1 MFIERIRTMRKISV
15 LVTLFILVFGSV
27 NSESYF
33 VVSNGTEYAITKED
47 YDKRQS
53 HKFVSHAEN
62 VRQDKWTVENKFGDT
77 LTFIHNKDYCVYKE
91 RFNNKWS
98 TKLITEE
105 EYKVLSNR
113 KIKETND
120 SDGNIHVELAPSE
133 GCQRAKLIK
142 YVG

>member
-1 MFIERIRTMRKISV
+1 MRK
-15 LVTLFILVFGSV
+15 FIGLLILILLATISV

-33 VVSNGTEYAITKED
+33 VVANGTEYAITKD
-47 YDKRQS
+47 DFDKRQS
-53 HKFVSHAEN
+53 HKFVSHTEN
-62 VRQDKWTVENKFGDT
+62 VRQDKWTVENKFGET

-91 RFNNKWS
+91 RVNSKWS

-120 SDGNIHVELAPSE
+120 SDGNIHTELAPSE

-142 YVG
+142 YIG

>member
-1 MFIERIRTMRKISV
+1 MFS
-15 LVTLFILVFGSV
+15 LCA
-27 NSESYF
+27 ESYF
-33 VVSNGTEYAITKED
+33 VVANGTEYAITKED

-62 VRQDKWTVENKFGDT
+62 VRQDKWTVENRFGDT

-91 RFNNKWS
+91 RVNNKWS

-105 EYKVLSNR
+105 EYEVLCNR
-113 KIKETND
+113 KVKETKD
-120 SDGNIHVELAPSE
+120 SDGNIHTELAPSE

>member
-1 MFIERIRTMRKISV
+1 MRKLIA
-15 LVTLFILVFGSV
+15 LLILVLLTAVSV

-33 VVSNGTEYAITKED
+33 VAFDGTEYAITKDD

-53 HKFVSHAEN
+53 HKFVSHTEN
-62 VRQDKWTVENKFGDT
+62 VRQDKWTVENKFGEI

-91 RFNNKWS
+91 KVNNKWS

-105 EYKVLSNR
+105 EYKVLRNR

-120 SDGNIHVELAPSE
+120 SNGNIHTELAPSE
-133 GCQRAKLIK
+133 GCQRSKLIK